1 MTSSLGVH
9 VQSSGSQSHASG
21 SQDGLYESLLLSN
34 NRQRRNRTTFTAQQL
49 NELENL
55 FQRTHYPTFYMR
67 EDVSRRIRL
76 SEARVQNRRAKWRK
90 HHRGQLRAPPGQG
103 TPSGGAAVQREPLSR
118 GVPLPAPSP
127 LWRTVKRFPG
137 AGDSFWFS
145 DGFRSSA
152 PPIIHD
158 PYAAIAHKRMH
169 PRREIYHQQYIY
181 VFATYIALL
190 AVTSLPT
197 SVKSQ
202 YVLYSPT
209 GVASG
214 RADSLDNAD
223 LARFLTDFLPSRDAL
238 AYLNGGKRSLQ
249 NAAETA
255 APPGFLGAR
264 GRRREHLAVPPGFV
278 GARGKRPSG
287 AVPEAYSE
295 VFDGPSRS

>member
-76 SEARVQNRRAKWRK
+76 SEARVQVWFQNRRAKWRK

-158 PYAAIAHKRMH
+158 PYAAIAHNLVSGMPLPHHH
-169 PRREIYHQQYIY
+169 P
-181 VFATYIALL
+181 
-190 AVTSLPT
+190 S
-197 SVKSQ
+197 K
-202 YVLYSPT
+202 
-209 GVASG
+209 
-214 RADSLDNAD
+214 AD
-223 LARFLTDFLPSRDAL
+223 LCPCFTFPPPPPSLAGLPLELRTLRNAHVATPSEHSRTPFVANAPTTVSRRPIMDA
-238 AYLNGGKRSLQ
+238 ACSPNK
-249 NAAETA
+249 A
-255 APPGFLGAR
+255 
-264 GRRREHLAVPPGFV
+264 
-278 GARGKRPSG
+278 
-287 AVPEAYSE
+287 
-295 VFDGPSRS
+295 